1 MNVVLWVLQA
11 LLVAF
16 FLAAGASHLLM
27 PMARLKAS
35 APWTE
40 DVGGPRT
47 RMIGLIELLAAIGL
61 VLPGIT
67 HIATVLLPLAAIG
80 VVLIFVGAIALHV
93 RRGEVRVIGM
103 HIVVIALALVVVW
116 GRLGPYSLS

>member
-1 MNVVLWVLQA
+1 MNTALWVLQG
-11 LLVAF
+11 LLAAF
-16 FLAAGASHLLM
+16 FVAAGAFHALM
-27 PMARLKAS
+27 PLPRLQAS

-40 DVGGPRT
+40 DVGGPVT
-47 RMIGLIELLAAIGL
+47 RVIGLLELLAAAGL

-67 HIATVLLPLAAIG
+67 HVATVLTPLAAIG

-103 HIVVIALALVVVW
+103 HIVVIALALVVIW
-116 GRLGPYSLS
+116 GRVGPYQLS

>member
-11 LLVAF
+11 LLAAF

-47 RMIGLIELLAAIGL
+47 RMIGLLELLAAIGL
-61 VLPGIT
+61 VLPGIA
-67 HIATVLLPLAAIG
+67 HIATVLVPLASIG